1 MTNKEIDNM
10 FDNSFHAN
18 SLYFDVA
25 KYTLEEWIEY
35 EIEGFTE
42 HLIICYIPDDKSDC
56 VYIMDNFRYEPN
68 VKHSMAAIGCCWL
81 DSPWYCTWRKVTNLE
96 ALSIGIKELK
106 IKLKK
111 FQIEQ
116 DFKH

>member
-1 MTNKEIDNM
+1 MTIKEIDNM
-10 FDNSFHAN
+10 FDNSFPAN
-18 SLYFDVA
+18 SLYFDDSEH
-25 KYTLEEWIEY
+25 TLEEWIEY
-35 EIEGFTE
+35 KIEGFDE
-42 HLIICYIPDDKSDC
+42 NLIVCYIPGDTSKC
-56 VYIMDNFRYEPN
+56 VYILDNFRYEPN
-68 VKHSMAAIGCCWL
+68 VMHSFAAVGCGWSVSQWC
-81 DSPWYCTWRKVTNLE
+81 CAWRKVTNLE